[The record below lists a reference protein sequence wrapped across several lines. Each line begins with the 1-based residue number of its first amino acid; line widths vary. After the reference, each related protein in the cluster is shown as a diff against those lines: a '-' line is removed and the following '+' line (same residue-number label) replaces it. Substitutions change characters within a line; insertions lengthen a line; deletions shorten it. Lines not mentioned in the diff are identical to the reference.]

1 MQSEN
6 LNKKNKCKNSLAL
19 QSMRFEMNY
28 KAVESPTLVAIDAS
42 SHKQEVDEA
51 VRDQA
56 RAASVNPLRSALS
69 PQTLT
74 MLVKPLLR
82 SLSTLWCPYLTLR
95 MLQRWR

>member
-1 MQSEN
+1 
-6 LNKKNKCKNSLAL
+6 
-19 QSMRFEMNY
+19 MNY
-28 KAVESPTLVAIDAS
+28 KEVESPTQVAIDAS

-51 VRDQA
+51 ERNLA

-82 SLSTLWCPYLTLR
+82 SLSTLWCRYLTLR

>member
-1 MQSEN
+1 
-6 LNKKNKCKNSLAL
+6 
-19 QSMRFEMNY
+19 MRFEMNY
-28 KAVESPTLVAIDAS
+28 KAIESPTLVSIHAS
-42 SHKQEVDEA
+42 SYKKEVNKV
-51 VRDQA
+51 VRDLA

-74 MLVKPLLR
+74 MLVKLLLR